1 MKQVS
6 PSTICVLCNNPF
18 CERHKGSD
26 EGVCEIK
33 HETYYNNPAHRHRHA
48 PVETFPSLQA
58 REKTLRGAAGGS
70 DVFALCTIGW
80 TALTMASKPRLAGT
94 NKHES
99 EKVLEIKQNGVVRTL
114 WGDTIYDAYSRE
126 SRAIGET
133 ILRTSCSYI
142 AQLDVRPSALEEL
155 CY

>member
-1 MKQVS
+1 
-6 PSTICVLCNNPF
+6 
-18 CERHKGSD
+18 
-26 EGVCEIK
+26 
-33 HETYYNNPAHRHRHA
+33 
-48 PVETFPSLQA
+48 
-58 REKTLRGAAGGS
+58 
-70 DVFALCTIGW
+70 
-80 TALTMASKPRLAGT
+80 MASKPRLAGT